1 MTAPTYL
8 YSGGRRRHIHDGTF
22 PFNSLCGVWCFDDE
36 GMVADELASKRRG
49 DPHERI
55 ARNRALPVCK
65 TCQRI
70 WDKANGG
77 AS

>member
-1 MTAPTYL
+1 MTAPAYL
-8 YSGGRRRHIHDGTF
+8 YKGCSRHIQDTHYFTF
-22 PFNSLCGVWCFDDE
+22 TSLCGVWCFDDE

-49 DPHERI
+49 DPEQRI
-55 ARNRALPVCK
+55 AHNRALPTCK

-70 WDKANGG
+70 WDNANGG

>member
-1 MTAPTYL
+1 MSAIDDLAELQART
-8 YSGGRRRHIHDGTF
+8 DGHRQCLLGHHAWV
-22 PFNSLCGVWCFDDE
+22 PWL
-36 GMVADELASKRRG
+36 ADELASKRRG
-49 DPHERI
+49 DPEERI
-55 ARNRALPVCK
+55 AHNRALPVCG